1 MLARQDG
8 QIDFEDEDCVIRLFM
23 DHCGISWV
31 SVTNRLLLF
40 PTLANLCLIKTSSER
55 SRLTQQKKIND

>member
-1 MLARQDG
+1 MARQDG

-31 SVTNRLLLF
+31 SVINRLLNF
-40 PTLANLCLIKTSSER
+40 PTLTDVCLLNASSER
-55 SRLTQQKKIND
+55 CS